1 MTMEISAKL
10 VKELRD
16 LTGAGMMDCK
26 KALKENDGDI
36 DKAVRWLK
44 EQGIAKSAKKS
55 GRIAAEGLAA
65 VKTAGN
71 LGVLV
76 ELNAETDFVAKNDK
90 FLDLLETITEV
101 IINNNPVNLEEA
113 KALEVDGKTLN
124 DLIVDATATI
134 GERIDLRRFETLQK
148 EDDQTFGEYVHM
160 GGKIAALTVVTGSEE
175 FARDM
180 AMQVASMS
188 PQYVSQDV
196 MPAEIVEEQ
205 RGIQTEILKNDPVLS
220 TKNEKQQEG
229 IIRGRVSKALQEISL
244 VDQPYF
250 KEQTMKVGDLLKQQS
265 FNVHSFLRYAVGE
278 GIEKKEDNFAEE
290 VASMT
295 K

>member
-90 FLDLLETITEV
+90 FLDLLETITEA

>member
-1 MTMEISAKL
+1 MEISAKL

-71 LGVLV
+71 LGVIV

-90 FLDLLETITEV
+90 FLELLETITEAIV
-101 IINNNPVNLEEA
+101 NNNPANLEEA

-124 DLIVDATATI
+124 DLVVDATATI

>member
-1 MTMEISAKL
+1 MEISAKL

-90 FLDLLETITEV
+90 FLDLLETITEA

>member
-1 MTMEISAKL
+1 MEISAKL

-90 FLDLLETITEV
+90 FLDLLETITEA
-101 IINNNPVNLEEA
+101 IINNNPVNLEAA

>member
-1 MTMEISAKL
+1 MEISAKL